1 MRWLLTFK
9 ISFRFFV
16 SQNSIFQRE
25 YGKSIDLNLSESSVD
40 KGIVPEYSELLNI
53 DESRSM
59 SEISFN
65 NNIVNNNNI
74 SSITNVGKNS
84 PKFGDIEMS
93 SVPISTKPAV
103 IPQTITPIK
112 AIEKQIE
119 TRRAD
124 GKRRITP
131 MFVPLSIEQ
140 ER

>member
-1 MRWLLTFK
+1 M
-9 ISFRFFV
+9 

-53 DESRSM
+53 EESKSM

-84 PKFGDIEMS
+84 PQFGDIEMC

-131 MFVPLSIEQ
+131 MFVPLSVEQ
-140 ER
+140 ERSVKCVRV